1 MKPAES
7 NATTFSPAKVHERE
21 EENVKLAVLKR
32 TYDLLTSALSFVAAL
47 AWNDAIQTLF
57 LRIFGESSTLI
68 AKFLYAIVLTVIIVW
83 FGSRLARLTRAVEE
97 RHEAKNNSGS
107 KKS

>member
-1 MKPAES
+1 M
-7 NATTFSPAKVHERE
+7 HERE

-47 AWNDAIQTLF
+47 AWNDAIQSLF
-57 LRIFGESSTLI
+57 LSIFGPSSTLL
-68 AKFLYAIVLTVIIVW
+68 AKFLYALVLTVIIVW

-97 RHEAKNNSGS
+97 RHQS
-107 KKS
+107 KKEVSN